1 MSEYRQQRA
10 HDLAL
15 SCRRCG
21 HPTDAQ
27 LNAKTSKWMTW
38 CECGK
43 TGSHLK
49 SDIDKEVEELLKTIP
64 NKRK

>member
-21 HPTDAQ
+21 YPTDAQ
-27 LNAKTSKWMTW
+27 LNTITSKWTTW

-49 SDIDKEVEELLKTIP
+49 SDIDKEVEELIKTIP